1 MPAMAPDDRRKALI
15 LATIP
20 LLHEHGL
27 DVSTRQIAE
36 AAGVAEGT
44 IFGVFEN
51 KNKLVTV
58 SILQALDPQ
67 PMIDAFA
74 AIDRALPLRER
85 LTLAADLLM
94 QRFLEHAQLMAAVRK
109 LIMTSDGQG
118 DHFRKMAHDRE
129 QTQAALAALIE
140 PDAGILRRSAGSTAR
155 LLLLY
160 CGART
165 FGPFGDPDGF
175 DSQEAVSLLLD
186 GLLIRQDD
194 NRGAQSTC

>member
-1 MPAMAPDDRRKALI
+1 MAPDDRRAALI
-15 LATIP
+15 QATIP

-58 SILQALDPQ
+58 SVLQALDPQ
-67 PMIDAFA
+67 PTIDAFA
-74 AIDRALPLRER
+74 AIDRGLSLRER
-85 LTLAADLLM
+85 LTIAADLLM
-94 QRFLEHAQLMAAVRK
+94 QRFLEHAQLMGAMRK
-109 LIMTSDGQG
+109 LIMTGG
-118 DHFRKMAHDRE
+118 KEDHFRKIGHDRE
-129 QTQAALAALIE
+129 RLQAALTELIE
-140 PDAGILRRSAGSTAR
+140 PDAAILRRSAGSTAR

-165 FGPFGDPDGF
+165 FGPFGDPDGY